1 MFSARRMLVA
11 ITIQVL
17 GLFVP
22 VTFAQQTH
30 SNEKIEHCQHT
41 KQCKF
46 EVTFRFRGKETIEK
60 TVLSF
65 VVDEKVWKSFS
76 DKDKAD
82 LRLLLKEKVA
92 EVQLHPEGYIKNLQA
107 SNPVYGTMVGILS
120 TTRSYSVMPSDKR
133 GADGSP
139 SVNFEK
145 EILQDY

>member
-1 MFSARRMLVA
+1 MFPARMMLVA
-11 ITIQVL
+11 IAIQVL

-30 SNEKIEHCQHT
+30 SNEKIEHCQQT
-41 KQCKF
+41 KHCKF

-65 VVDEKVWKSFS
+65 VVEEKLWKTFT
-76 DKDKAD
+76 DKDKAG
-82 LRLLLKEKVA
+82 LRIALKEKLA
-92 EVQLHPEGYIKNLQA
+92 EVQLHPERYTKNLKP
-107 SNPVYGTMVGILS
+107 SNPAYGTMLGILS

-133 GADGSP
+133 DADGSP